1 MQLDELEYFLL
12 GLYPSVVFSIKGK
25 LLFQGLKGRHY
36 DGVVIRTALAENDW
50 TNPWSLSPPLQN
62 LLEVHWL
69 SLSVCTMSPSSRF
82 SLFKTLVPLPEAF
95 PPPFFLYFLGPYRMS
110 ALFSPSC
117 AARSF
122 GVIANGE
129 DCNR

>member
-50 TNPWSLSPPLQN
+50 TNPWSLSPPAKPARGALAVPIRVYY
-62 LLEVHWL
+62 E
-69 SLSVCTMSPSSRF
+69 
-82 SLFKTLVPLPEAF
+82 SLFQIFPVQDIGSFARGLSAPLFFCIFWGPTGCR
-95 PPPFFLYFLGPYRMS
+95 PFSRHRALHGHLG
-110 ALFSPSC
+110 
-117 AARSF
+117 
-122 GVIANGE
+122 
-129 DCNR
+129 